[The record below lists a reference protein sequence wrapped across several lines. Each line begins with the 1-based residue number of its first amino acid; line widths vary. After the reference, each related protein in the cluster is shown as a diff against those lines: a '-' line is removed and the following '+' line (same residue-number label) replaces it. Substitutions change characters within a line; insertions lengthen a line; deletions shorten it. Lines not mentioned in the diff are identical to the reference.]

1 MFRNMSV
8 GDSLS
13 LAVAVYGFLPRT
25 KRIEQA
31 GHAYECSLI
40 RDKITLGKCT
50 LPVLRRNSQTE
61 DRESTPEEDGE
72 VQLRLLELFLSYVL
86 RCAYEMYAYICI
98 DDQDRSAWYD
108 ADDEKYEKYLMK
120 LDPNDT
126 KNQDHYKVLGLSKL
140 RFKATMAEIR
150 SCYRAKVLKYHPDKK
165 KHRGETLPG
174 GEDYFT
180 CITKAYEQLGVSEAK
195 RQAYDSVDHKFNDAI
210 PSEKSINKD
219 NFFNELSP
227 VFERNARWSTRKPV
241 PRLGNIDSDR
251 KAVEDF
257 YNFWFDFSSWREFSY
272 LDEEDKEKGE
282 DRYERRE
289 LEKINKAER
298 ERRRKEEA
306 KRIRRLVELAYSKD
320 PRIAKFK
327 REDQEMKNKVK
338 EEKQRRQREKAEA
351 AERERRAKE
360 EAEMKAKEEQE
371 RLAREEKEKERKEKE
386 AAKKAAAAQRRRF
399 KKLAESA
406 GHWTDDARTKLEEME
421 RVERLCLSLPVDAM
435 SDLCDSI
442 EKLSVREEILAVIAE
457 AEATRIKAAKA
468 ETKAGDKPK
477 DAEKSAVLW
486 TSDEIQLLIKASNTY
501 PAGTVDRWNVIA
513 DYINEHRKDKST
525 PPKNEKQVIKQCKA
539 VQSMNV
545 KLPVTTQNTLG
556 ASLPDE
562 DTWTVAEQKL
572 LEQAIKTY
580 PSSDPERWDKISTLV
595 GTKTKKACIR
605 RFKYLV
611 QLVKNKKE
619 EAS

>member
-1 MFRNMSV
+1 MSV

-25 KRIEQA
+25 KRIEAA
-31 GHAYECSLI
+31 GHSYECSLI
-40 RDKITLGKCT
+40 RDQITLGRCT
-50 LPVLRRNSQTE
+50 LPILRRSSQ
-61 DRESTPEEDGE
+61 GE
-72 VQLRLLELFLSYVL
+72 VCDSPLED
-86 RCAYEMYAYICI
+86 I
-98 DDQDRSAWYD
+98 DENERASWFDV
-108 ADDEKYEKYLMK
+108 DDEKYERYLMK

-165 KHRGETLPG
+165 KHRGEPLPA

-195 RQAYDSVDHKFNDAI
+195 RQAYDSVDHKFDDAI
-210 PSEKSINKD
+210 PSEKSINKE
-219 NFFNELSP
+219 NFFSELAP
-227 VFERNARWSTRKPV
+227 VFERNARWSILQPV
-241 PRLGNIDSDR
+241 PRLGNVDSER
-251 KAVEDF
+251 KAVENF

-327 REDQEMKNKVK
+327 KEDQEMKNKAK
-338 EEKQRRQREKAEA
+338 EERQRKLREKAEA
-351 AERERRAKE
+351 IEQERRAKE

-371 RLAREEKEKERKEKE
+371 RIAKEEREKERKEKE
-386 AAKKAAAAQRRRF
+386 TAKKAAAAQRRRF
-399 KKLAESA
+399 KKLAEAA
-406 GHWTDDARTKLEEME
+406 GHWTEDAREKLVEME
-421 RVERLCLSLPVDAM
+421 RVERLCLSLSVDAM
-435 SDLCDSI
+435 TALCDSI
-442 EKLSVREEILAVIAE
+442 EKLTVREEILSAIS
-457 AEATRIKAAKA
+457 KA
-468 ETKAGDKPK
+468 ESTKTNAATKTETKTEDRPKEADK
-477 DAEKSAVLW
+477 VLW

-525 PPKNEKQVIKQCKA
+525 PPKNEKQIIKQCKA

-545 KLPVTTQNTLG
+545 KLPVTTQNMLG
-556 ASLPDE
+556 TSLPDE
-562 DTWTVAEQKL
+562 DTWTLTEQKL
-572 LEQAIKTY
+572 LEKAIKTY
-580 PSSDPERWDKISTLV
+580 PASDPERWDKISTAV

-611 QLVKNKKE
+611 QMVKNKKE
-619 EAS
+619 EGSC